1 MSQTEEDCGCS
12 GSSSKGQTSKP
23 TALTRI
29 LNKVFVSEIEKLH
42 RLSLCHA
49 CEHFNETFVQCEIC
63 GCFLEAKTRLKN
75 FHCALDQ
82 IGQQPKW

>member
-1 MSQTEEDCGCS
+1 MNQETEDCGCGDS
-12 GSSSKGQTSKP
+12 TPKTKNP
-23 TALTRI
+23 TVMSRI
-29 LNKVFVSEIEKLH
+29 LDKVFVSEIEKAT
-42 RLSLCHA
+42 RMELCKT
-49 CEHFNETFVQCEIC
+49 CEHFDPTFIQCGIC